1 MTTNTDD
8 TDFLDPRLATCYAEE
23 FLDSLTALLRKH
35 FDVDVA
41 WIGEVSGLR
50 RDRIRVLSGSA
61 SAEMTELSEYET
73 CGAPC
78 ARVVDEGCHV
88 VITQNALH
96 DFPADPYFIENGIS
110 AYCAVPLVG
119 TAGAT
124 IGLLGV
130 CKRSEIANHDQ
141 VVRQLTLVAK
151 RAAHEVET
159 ARTKMAI
166 DSLSEIYRS
175 RQSPDF
181 LFQDLATYFA
191 NAFRASV
198 AVITEKR
205 RDRNS
210 SIQILA
216 YVESPTPVGSS
227 FGETLDVASTP
238 CELVLREGHAVIEEG
253 LQSQF
258 PDFPTW
264 SALKPVAY
272 VGEALYSTDG
282 DAIGH
287 MALASDK
294 RIPRET
300 LTSPLWSIFKSQISV
315 HIEKLKADRER
326 RRLDSIYFVNHRLRD
341 QGFAASALGHDIGN
355 LLTAVSVSADLCKMD
370 LDDTAG
376 AGQHLSAI
384 RAATDEAAK
393 LAAKLVGSANSA
405 SSDTTTTNVSEF
417 LTMLGPVLRS
427 IGGDSATVEI
437 QEIDPQLTVLADQD
451 ELAQVF
457 LNLVGNAV
465 DACAGIDGS
474 VTVAALDKADFDES
488 SVFAGKLHDGAQYA
502 YFRIS
507 DTGCGIDPRRL
518 DSVFG
523 RSSSTKP
530 GGHGIGLLAVREIV
544 NRHFGAISIES
555 ETGSG
560 TSVTVCWP
568 TEAGKN
574 ILRNDSCLGNWQ
586 GERSVMIVDDEPLI
600 RSTLTSVLDK
610 AGFEVILATGGE
622 DAIGIARETP
632 TLGAL
637 IIDIAMPGMDG
648 WTLLSELRSFMPQR
662 PTVVM
667 SAYFPM
673 KQVSVEAKQVTYLQK
688 PFHVD
693 SVYKSLES
701 AASQVYQS

>member
-8 TDFLDPRLATCYAEE
+8 TDFLDPRLATCYADE
-23 FLDSLTALLRKH
+23 FLDSLTELLRKH

-61 SAEMTELSEYET
+61 TAEMTELSEYET

-78 ARVVDEGCHV
+78 ARVVEEGCNV
-88 VITQNALH
+88 VITRNALH

-130 CKRSEIANHDQ
+130 CNRSEIANQDQ

-166 DSLSEIYRS
+166 DSLSEIFRS

-181 LFQDLATYFA
+181 LFQDLAAYFA
-191 NAFRASV
+191 NAFRASI

-205 RDRNS
+205 RDRKS

-216 YVESPTPVGSS
+216 YVESPTPVGNS

-238 CELVLREGHAVIEEG
+238 CELVMREGHVVIEED

-258 PDFPTW
+258 PDFPAW
-264 SALKPVAY
+264 SALQPVAY
-272 VGEALYSTDG
+272 VGEALHSTDG
-282 DAIGH
+282 DAIGY

-294 RIPRET
+294 RIPKET
-300 LTSPLWSIFKSQISV
+300 LNSPLWSIFKSQISV
-315 HIEKLKADRER
+315 HIEKLKAGRER

-341 QGFAASALGHDIGN
+341 QSFAASALGHDIGN
-355 LLTAVSVSADLCKMD
+355 LLTAVSVSADLCEMD
-370 LDDTAG
+370 LGDRAGTA
-376 AGQHLSAI
+376 QHLSAI
-384 RAATDEAAK
+384 RVATDEAAK
-393 LAAKLVGSANSA
+393 LAAKLVGSV
-405 SSDTTTTNVSEF
+405 SSDTTNTNVAEF
-417 LTMLGPVLRS
+417 LTMLGPVLQS
-427 IGGDSATVEI
+427 IGGDSATVDI
-437 QEIDPQLTVLADQD
+437 QKIDPELTVLADQD

-465 DACAGIDGS
+465 DACTGNDGS
-474 VTVAALDKADFDES
+474 VTIVALEEADIDES
-488 SVFAGKLHDGAQYA
+488 SVLAGKLYAGTQYA

-523 RSSSTKP
+523 RSSSTKT

-544 NRHFGAISIES
+544 NRHFGAISIVS

-560 TSVTVCWP
+560 TTVTVCWP

-574 ILRNDSCLGNWQ
+574 LLRNDSCLGNWQ

-662 PTVVM
+662 PTVMM

-701 AASQVYQS
+701 AAFQVYRS